1 MLLSGA
7 GPLYGALG
15 NRGHDGNMP
24 GKCGHDDNRQ
34 GRLAGVLVVRFMV
47 SVVL

>member
-1 MLLSGA
+1 MVQVLSKGHMEI
-7 GPLYGALG
+7 GD
-15 NRGHDGNMP
+15 NRP

-34 GRLAGVLVVRFMV
+34 GRLTGALAVRFMV

>member
-1 MLLSGA
+1 MVQVLSKGHLEI
-7 GPLYGALG
+7 GD
-15 NRGHDGNMP
+15 NRP

-34 GRLAGVLVVRFMV
+34 GRLAGVLAMRFMV